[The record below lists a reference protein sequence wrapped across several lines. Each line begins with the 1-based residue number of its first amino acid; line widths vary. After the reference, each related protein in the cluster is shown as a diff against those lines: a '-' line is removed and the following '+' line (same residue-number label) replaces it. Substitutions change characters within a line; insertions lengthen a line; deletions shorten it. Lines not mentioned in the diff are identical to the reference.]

1 MKAKLKCHG
10 WENVDKKEKFSTK
23 LQRNLLENLQHNNTQ
38 KIDPFEGES
47 SLPFKAV
54 RTVEIKMEVVEDQ
67 RLNSKRGVI
76 HVHTQINQ

>member
-1 MKAKLKCHG
+1 MV

-38 KIDPFEGES
+38 KMDGSFVKERALS
-47 SLPFKAV
+47 FKAV
-54 RTVEIKMEVVEDQ
+54 WMVEIKIEVVEDQ
-67 RLNSKRGVI
+67 RLNSKIGVI

>member
-1 MKAKLKCHG
+1 MV

-38 KIDPFEGES
+38 KMDQSFVKERALS
-47 SLPFKAV
+47 FKAV
-54 RTVEIKMEVVEDQ
+54 QTMEIKMEVVEDQ

-76 HVHTQINQ
+76 HVQTQVNQ